1 MLDTVDAEEE
11 MFLSLPH
18 RRLGHAGGPFFDSP
32 SGASLVVQSVKNLPT
47 RQETQLRFLG
57 RDYSQE
63 KKLATHSSILA

>member
-18 RRLGHAGGPFFDSP
+18 RRLGHAAGPFFDSP
-32 SGASLVVQSVKNLPT
+32 RGASLVVQSVKNLPA

-57 RDYSQE
+57 QEYPLE